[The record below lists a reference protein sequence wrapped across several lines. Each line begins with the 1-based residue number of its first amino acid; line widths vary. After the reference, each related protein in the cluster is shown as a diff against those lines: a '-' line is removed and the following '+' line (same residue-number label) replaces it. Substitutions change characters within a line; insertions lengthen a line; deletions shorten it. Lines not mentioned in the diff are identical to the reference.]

1 MRCPFCRGEESKVVE
16 SRGSEDGDRV
26 RRRRECSACEKR
38 FTTYETIESMPISV
52 IKKDGSREFFER
64 KKVLDGI
71 LKACQKRPVPLSKLD
86 ETAKNI
92 EFKIQ
97 NTLEREVETSL
108 IGEMAMLALKEIDE
122 VSYVRF
128 ASVYKQFKDVKEFFG
143 EL

>member
-1 MRCPFCRGEESKVVE
+1 LRCPFCRGEESKVVE